1 MGAPTSRQV
10 ATAQSRVSVVDVPH
24 DARGNGLSAPAWA
37 PLLDLPPSA
46 ADALLDALRRAG
58 LAAFVAPAVRRTGRF
73 CRAPDRCVLR
83 LWVEVRGRAMA
94 EDVVRVTMGRL
105 QGPG

>member
-1 MGAPTSRQV
+1 MGASASRQAATSRYRLTV
-10 ATAQSRVSVVDVPH
+10 ADVPR

-37 PLLDLPPSA
+37 PLLDVRPSA
-46 ADALLDALRRAG
+46 ADALLDALRRAE
-58 LAAFVAPAVRRTGRF
+58 LAAYVAPAVRRAGRF
-73 CRAPDRCVLR
+73 CQAPNRSVLR